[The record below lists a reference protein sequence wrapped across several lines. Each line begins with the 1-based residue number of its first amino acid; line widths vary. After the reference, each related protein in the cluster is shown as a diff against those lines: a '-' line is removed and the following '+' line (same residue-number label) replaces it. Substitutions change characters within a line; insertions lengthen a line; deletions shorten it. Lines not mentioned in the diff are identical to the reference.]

1 MDKDF
6 STLFS
11 EVKEDITAYVAL
23 KLKLFQLVLYEKSG
37 RAMSFLLY
45 GLIVL
50 LVLFFAILFLF
61 LTLGVYIGELLH
73 SNTLGMIS
81 VAILY
86 LISLGLLIGF
96 RNKIQRWIIN
106 LFLAEITK
114 NDNDDDDFQKPA
126 TS

>member
-6 STLFS
+6 TTLFS
-11 EVKEDITAYVAL
+11 EMKEDVTAYVTL
-23 KLKLFQLVLYEKSG
+23 KLKLFQLVIYEKLG

-50 LVLFFAILFLF
+50 LVIFFAVLFLF
-61 LTLGVYIGELLH
+61 LTLGVFLGELMQ
-73 SNTLGMIS
+73 SMALGM
-81 VAILY
+81 VAMAVLYIL
-86 LISLGLLIGF
+86 SLGLLILF
-96 RNKIQRWIIN
+96 RKKIQLWVMN

-114 NDNDDDDFQKPA
+114 NDDDNESEESE